1 MTLIRWTSGQAAVA
15 WVCLCLA
22 LPATAQEH
30 RFSFGAGRKGGGFDG
45 LAKTVQSALVE
56 LDGDVQVDVE
66 NTRGSCDNI
75 KKLLKGE
82 LDFALVQ
89 YDVAVEAWLATHAAR
104 PDGADA
110 GEADGSKQTG
120 WMCRVSATLA
130 GSVQLR
136 LVGAVQSE
144 AVHLLVRRPIH
155 VSDMS
160 ELQDQV
166 VYAGRDGSGS
176 RETARVI
183 FGAAGHP
190 LTDFDLFAEGSGAAR
205 KAMRAGELLAMLVTE
220 EPGGDSVAKLV
231 DSGVAHVN
239 PLPED
244 VLDALIDNHRYY
256 RVCQIDPNT
265 YRGLDHAVPTV
276 CVATVI
282 LTAIPVGA
290 GPEVEA
296 RRAALSRGTEE
307 VLNALSQL
315 VESPPRNGPRIHL
328 TWDDFAEET
337 PIPLHPKAEA
347 LRARLQRAE
356 WLRFAMIVVIAFALM
371 AAFVWIRR
379 RLRGQKEGI
388 RGAIEGNLGNPLVP
402 FMGFTLLVMLATAVV
417 WKLEHEVNGQIRT
430 QWEAFWAMVMFAT
443 GNFESDMLKTFGAK
457 FIGAGGTLFGLG
469 FLAWFTAALTTML
482 ARDRGLFWRR
492 LKDHVIVVNFRE
504 EMLPMLRMLRA
515 PGPLRVPALH
525 LILADTLPDR
535 VHHQLAS
542 IKGVTIHRL
551 HPEAPADLAV
561 LRLDRAR
568 RVVVLETGDD
578 GYHPVRIA
586 RAIHGATRLGSGAAP
601 STGRAI
607 EDGNAH
613 AGAEDVARM
622 QVGSQSNRRAADRH
636 PWTLMETTSDEPD
649 AMFDPFGR
657 WVVPVQSRMLVDR
670 WMVSACRTPLFPEI
684 YDRILSFRTGNS
696 EVYTVSVPEW
706 CQGKPWLLVRRAL
719 LATRGEPGVIP
730 LGLHRPREPPEPGRR
745 PWVLLVNPPP
755 AERVQ
760 SGDRLIAL
768 AEDEADLVRL
778 VRRSRKVLAK
788 EEARLKAKASGG

>member
-1 MTLIRWTSGQAAVA
+1 MSLKLSPVVLLCALLAA
-15 WVCLCLA
+15 
-22 LPATAQEH
+22 PAYADDV

-45 LAKTVQSALVE
+45 LARAVE
-56 LDGDVQVDVE
+56 RGLQESDDGVRIDVE

-75 KKLLKGE
+75 RKLLKGE

-89 YDVAVEAWLATHAAR
+89 YDVAVEAWLATHTVTQEESKR
-104 PDGADA
+104 A
-110 GEADGSKQTG
+110 GPGEKTG
-120 WMCRVSATLA
+120 WLCQVSAHLA
-130 GSVQLR
+130 GRVELR

-155 VSDMS
+155 VSDIS

-190 LTDFDLFAEGSGAAR
+190 LSDFKLFPKGSGAAR
-205 KAMRAGELLAMLVTE
+205 KAMRKGEVLAMLVTE
-220 EPGGDSVAKLV
+220 EPGGNSVAQLV

-239 PLPED
+239 PLPEK
-244 VLDALIDNHRYY
+244 VLNALIDNHRYY

-276 CVATVI
+276 CVSTVV
-282 LTAIPVGA
+282 LTAVPTGGGAVVGK
-290 GPEVEA
+290 
-296 RRAALSRGTEE
+296 RRRSLSRGASA
-307 VLNALSQL
+307 VLETLQQMSEA
-315 VESPPRNGPRIHL
+315 PRDGPRIHL
-328 TWDDFAEET
+328 AWDDFAEET
-337 PIPLHPKAEA
+337 PIPLHPVAA
-347 LRARLQRAE
+347 TMRSQFRRAE
-356 WLRFAMIVVIAFALM
+356 WLRLGLIVVV
-371 AAFVWIRR
+371 AFVLIGTFLWIRR
-379 RLRGQKEGI
+379 RIRGQKESL

-402 FMGFTLLVMLATAVV
+402 FMGFALLVVLATLCV

-525 LILADTLPDR
+525 LVLADALPAR
-535 VHHQLAS
+535 VRHQLTS

-551 HPEAPADLAV
+551 HPEAPADLAS

-568 RVVVLETGDD
+568 RVVVLESGHD
-578 GYHPVRIA
+578 GYHPVRIS
-586 RAIHGATRLGSGAAP
+586 RAIHGATVP
-601 STGRAI
+601 QDPTRAI
-607 EDGNAH
+607 DDANAH
-613 AGAEDVARM
+613 AGAEEVARM
-622 QVGSQSNRRAADRH
+622 RVGSLADRRAAERH
-636 PWTLMETTSDEPD
+636 PWTLVETTEGEPD
-649 AMFDPFGR
+649 AMFEPFGR
-657 WVVPVQSRMLVDR
+657 WVVPIRSRQLVDR
-670 WMVSACRTPLFPEI
+670 WMVSACRTPHFPEI
-684 YDRILSFRTGNS
+684 YNRILSFRTGNS
-696 EVYTVSVPEW
+696 EVYTVSVPAW
-706 CQGKPWLLVRRAL
+706 FDDKPWLLVRRAL
-719 LATRGEPGVIP
+719 LATRGEPGVLPVGI
-730 LGLHRPREPPEPGRR
+730 HRPRRSPQPGKR
-745 PWVLLVNPPP
+745 PWELLVNPRPTEP
-755 AERVQ
+755 VRA
-760 SGDRLIAL
+760 GDRLIAL
-768 AEDEADLVRL
+768 AEDEADLLRL
-778 VRRSRKVLAK
+778 VRRSRKTLAI
-788 EEARLKAKASGG
+788 EEARLRAARSGDA